1 MEWLKAALAL
11 LTLLNKVLD
20 LAKSYKD
27 QQAGRAAAI
36 LEATANVTKMVEEAS
51 KLRTAAAARDAD
63 PSRLREA
70 DKYSRT

>member
-11 LTLLNKVLD
+11 LTLLNKVLT
-20 LAKSYKD
+20 LAQSYKD
-27 QQAGRAAAI
+27 SQAGRAAAI
-36 LEATANVTKMVEEAS
+36 LEATAHVTAMVDQAS
-51 KLRTAAAARDAD
+51 KLRADAAARDAD